1 MPRYQKAQGPGV
13 LSPSEIATLRRAK
26 AESQRQKQILR
37 DRGVLSPSEI
47 VSGAAVGSAS
57 GTLTPSER
65 MTLRNQGSMSP
76 SEIRS
81 RGYKYFP
88 ENP

>member
-1 MPRYQKAQGPGV
+1 MPRYQKAQGQGV

-47 VSGAAVGSAS
+47 VRAAS
-57 GTLTPSER
+57 GRPAR
-65 MTLRNQGSMSP
+65 
-76 SEIRS
+76 RS
-81 RGYKYFP
+81 FESRIQIFS
-88 ENP
+88 

>member
-1 MPRYQKAQGPGV
+1 MPRYQKARDQGV

-37 DRGVLSPSEI
+37 DQGVLSPSER
-47 VSGAAVGSAS
+47 
-57 GTLTPSER
+57 E
-65 MTLRNQGSMSP
+65 TLRDYGAMSP
-76 SEIRS
+76 SEVRS

-88 ENP
+88 DNP